1 MRTQREITEDGKT
14 RFSHRVKRSLVVLS
28 FFPMILFLMPVPGSC
43 ADEWSAGGSL
53 HSTSVR
59 RWMKASSANRLAT
72 SADWF
77 LSMTEKSNK
86 PLLKELKAMSKEDYQ
101 EAFKYYATRLE
112 RCVSEKVEKKTVRPE
127 DRITDYA
134 EKCYKNLHGPDGNSG
149 E

>member
-1 MRTQREITEDGKT
+1 MQHGKTEDEGN
-14 RFSHRVKRSLVVLS
+14 RFYKRVKRILVI
-28 FFPMILFLMPVPGSC
+28 FFSWAFFLMPAQVSN
-43 ADEWSAGGSL
+43 ADEWYEGGSL

-59 RWMKASSANRLAT
+59 RWIQASSANRLAT

-86 PLLKELKAMSKEDYQ
+86 PLLKELKAMDKTDYQ
-101 EAFKYYATRLE
+101 EAFKYYANRLE

-134 EKCYKNLHGPDGNSG
+134 EKCYKTLHGTD
-149 E
+149 

>member
-1 MRTQREITEDGKT
+1 MRIRREITEDGQT
-14 RFSHRVKRSLVVLS
+14 LFSHRVKRILAVLS
-28 FFPMILFLMPVPGSC
+28 FFPMILFLVPVPGSC
-43 ADEWSAGGSL
+43 ADEWYAGGSL

-77 LSMTEKSNK
+77 LAMTEKSNK
-86 PLLKELKAMSKEDYQ
+86 TLLKELKAMDKEDYQ

-127 DRITDYA
+127 DRISDYA
-134 EKCYKNLHGPDGNSG
+134 EKCYKDLHGTDGNSG